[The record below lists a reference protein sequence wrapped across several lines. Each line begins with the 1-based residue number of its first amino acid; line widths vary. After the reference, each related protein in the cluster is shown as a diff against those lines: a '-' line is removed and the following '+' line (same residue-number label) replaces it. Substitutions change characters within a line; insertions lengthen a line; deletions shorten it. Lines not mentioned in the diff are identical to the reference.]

1 MLLSRGLRK
10 VLDCQVVRLDT
21 KRGTNIVAAYIPF
34 RRDTKPTIL
43 FSHGNAVDLALMLPF
58 YREIARELQVNL
70 MGYDYSGYGASTG
83 LPTVLNTFTDIE
95 ACLVW
100 LLQQG
105 KQPED
110 IILYGQSVGSGPTC
124 HLAAKTPKLGGVV
137 LHSPLAT
144 GMRVMNPTWN
154 YWPTFLDVY
163 PNIRL
168 VPKIA
173 APLLILH
180 GTKDE
185 VVDISAGRALHAAA
199 KNPVAPLWAQNCN
212 HQNVELSP
220 EYLLRLRAFVRDVGK
235 H

>member
-1 MLLSRGLRK
+1 
-10 VLDCQVVRLDT
+10 
-21 KRGTNIVAAYIPF
+21 
-34 RRDTKPTIL
+34 
-43 FSHGNAVDLALMLPF
+43 
-58 YREIARELQVNL
+58 

-144 GMRVMNPTWN
+144 GESCPTRH
-154 YWPTFLDVY
+154 PITVQRKHLAF
-163 PNIRL
+163 
-168 VPKIA
+168 A
-173 APLLILH
+173 AVFSTISGSLIL
-180 GTKDE
+180 
-185 VVDISAGRALHAAA
+185 L
-199 KNPVAPLWAQNCN
+199 
-212 HQNVELSP
+212 
-220 EYLLRLRAFVRDVGK
+220 
-235 H
+235 